1 MTLTSPNSI
10 IVCLKHHF
18 LAKWTLLDLAG
29 TLVSYFDVI
38 TQSTNRKVFWAVG
51 ALLPDALVNFSDV
64 AIQISLSK
72 EFGTVGAFLPDALVN
87 SFDVDNQMSGFEML

>member
-29 TLVSYFDVI
+29 ILVSYFDVL
-38 TQSTNRKVFWAVG
+38 TQSTNSKVFWAVG
-51 ALLPDALVNFSDV
+51 ALLPDALVNCFGV
-64 AIQISLSK
+64 AIQVS
-72 EFGTVGAFLPDALVN
+72 
-87 SFDVDNQMSGFEML
+87 